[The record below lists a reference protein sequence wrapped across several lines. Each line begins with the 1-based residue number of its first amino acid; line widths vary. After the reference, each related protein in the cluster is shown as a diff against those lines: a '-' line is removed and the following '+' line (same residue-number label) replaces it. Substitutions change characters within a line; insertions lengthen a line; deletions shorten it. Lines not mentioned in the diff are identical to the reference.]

1 MRQPVLG
8 QDNMAE
14 HQAQQV
20 APIDRSILVD
30 GFDDLTGGILAW
42 PIWMRLGWN
51 DIRQRYRRSVLG
63 PFWITLS
70 TAIFISFLGL
80 IYSRLFGID
89 VATYLPY
96 LAIGYIIWIFISSTT
111 TECCS
116 AFHEN
121 QNIILQRKLPFS
133 IYIFKNLWRN
143 NIVLAHNIILVVAI
157 YLIFKINPGA
167 RVLLALPGFF
177 VLCLNQLWLGIVLA
191 ILNTRFRDVVQ
202 IVTSIV
208 QITLFATPIL
218 WPISRIGNARL
229 IADINPV
236 YHFIQLIRAPLLG
249 ELPEALSW
257 IVALST
263 VTLGILC
270 AIWLLNRTSKRIVY
284 WL

>member
-1 MRQPVLG
+1 
-8 QDNMAE
+8 MAE
-14 HQAQQV
+14 HLAQQA
-20 APIDRSILVD
+20 APSVGTNLAD
-30 GFDDLTGGILAW
+30 GFDDVVGGLLAW

-70 TAIFISFLGL
+70 TAVFIGFLGL
-80 IYSRLFGID
+80 IYARLFSID
-89 VATYLPY
+89 IQTYLPY

-111 TECCS
+111 IECCS

-133 IYIFKNLWRN
+133 IYIFKILWRN
-143 NIVLAHNIILVVAI
+143 NIVLVHNIVLVIAI
-157 YLIFKINPGA
+157 YLIFNINPGINIFI
-167 RVLLALPGFF
+167 ALPGFF
-177 VLCLNQLWLGIVLA
+177 ILYLNQLWLGIVLA
-191 ILNTRFRDVVQ
+191 VLNVRFRDVSQ
-202 IVTSIV
+202 IVASIV

-218 WPISRIGNARL
+218 WPVSRIGGARL

-249 ELPEALSW
+249 QQPEALSW
-257 IVALST
+257 IVSLAT
-263 VTLGILC
+263 VVFGTFC
-270 AIWLLNRTSKRIVY
+270 AIWLIDRTSRRIVY

>member
-1 MRQPVLG
+1 
-8 QDNMAE
+8 MAE
-14 HQAQQV
+14 HQAQQA
-20 APIDRSILVD
+20 APSIRTILAD
-30 GFDDLTGGILAW
+30 GLDDLVGGFLAW
-42 PIWMRLGWN
+42 PIWTRLGWN

-121 QNIILQRKLPFS
+121 QAIILQRRLPFS

-167 RVLLALPGFF
+167 SILLALPGFF
-177 VLCLNQLWLGIVLA
+177 ILCLNQLWLGIVLA
-191 ILNTRFRDVVQ
+191 IMNTRFRDVVQ
-202 IVTSIV
+202 IVTSVV

-218 WPISRIGNARL
+218 WPVSRIGNARI

-249 ELPEALSW
+249 QQPDVLSW
-257 IVALST
+257 MVALST
-263 VTLGILC
+263 VSLGTLC
-270 AIWLLNRTSKRIVY
+270 AIWLISRTSKRIVY

>member
-1 MRQPVLG
+1 
-8 QDNMAE
+8 MAE